1 MRDLSNIH
9 DKLNI
14 MNDYFKSHSEVQ
26 TVYLFGSFGTQRQTE
41 LSDVDFA
48 VLFSTETSL
57 MKEMEINSELSSIL
71 CIQNVDMINLN
82 KSPVSYQHEVISTG
96 DIIFEKNRLITQDFV
111 ENVLEIYHDYGIVLH
126 KFMCDLEEGLKEELL
141 NA

>member
-1 MRDLSNIH
+1 
-9 DKLNI
+9 
-14 MNDYFKSHSEVQ
+14 
-26 TVYLFGSFGTQRQTE
+26 
-41 LSDVDFA
+41 
-48 VLFSTETSL
+48 LFSTETSL